1 MAAPAREPQPI
12 VHIPAWLWLVL
23 SAIISMT
30 ITAGTG
36 FIASA
41 SAVTPGS
48 SLPMFT
54 VIVIIVGGLVQAA
67 KDIRTYISPNPISS
81 TRKKAVE
88 PGPPA

>member
-41 SAVTPGS
+41 SAVAPGG
-48 SLPMFT
+48 SLPLFT

-67 KDIRTYISPNPISS
+67 KDIRTYISPSPTGRTI
-81 TRKKAVE
+81 KKTSESGSA
-88 PGPPA
+88 A

>member
-23 SAIISMT
+23 SALISLI

-41 SAVTPGS
+41 SVVKPGE
-48 SLPMFT
+48 SLPLFA
-54 VIVIIVGGLVQAA
+54 VIVIIVGGLVQSA
-67 KDIRTYISPNPISS
+67 KDVRTYIAPSITNRPKKSS
-81 TRKKAVE
+81 DA